1 MMLKKEITRRDF
13 IKFTGAA
20 TAGLA
25 LGLPSLA
32 EITAE
37 KEALSRVILIRN
49 QNVVAS
55 DGTINADLLG
65 TMLDEAVMAFF
76 GDKQPQDSWRR
87 IIKPEDYV
95 GIKTNIWKYLPTPP
109 ALESAIKNR
118 VLECGVPAE
127 NIAISDR
134 EILELPV
141 FKKATALINTR
152 PMRAHAWAGVGSLI
166 KNYIM
171 FVPDPSSYHDNSCE
185 SIGSIW
191 LMPHVKDRTR
201 LNILVMLTP
210 QFHIL
215 GPHHF
220 DRKYVWNYGGLLV
233 GTDPVAVDSVGLKII
248 QAKRKLFFG
257 DDQGLKPPAHHIEFA
272 DKIFKLGQ
280 SDFSKIELI
289 RLGWNE
295 DILI

>member
-13 IKFTGAA
+13 IKFAGAA

-25 LGLPSLA
+25 LGIPSLA

-37 KEALSRVILIRN
+37 NETLSRVILIRN
-49 QNVVAS
+49 QNVVTP

-65 TMLDEAVMAFF
+65 AMLDEAVTTFF
-76 GDKQPQDSWRR
+76 GDKEPLASWRR
-87 IIKPEDYV
+87 IIKPEDFV
-95 GIKTNIWKYLPTPP
+95 GIKTNNWKNLPTPP
-109 ALESAIKNR
+109 QLESAIKNR
-118 VLECGVPAE
+118 VLECGVPSE

-171 FVPDPSSYHDNSCE
+171 FVPDPWSYHDNSCE
-185 SIGSIW
+185 NIGSIW
-191 LMPHVKDRTR
+191 LMPHVKGRTR

-257 DDQGLKPPAHHIEFA
+257 EDQGLKPPAHHIAFA
-272 DKIFKLGQ
+272 DKKFRLGQ
-280 SDFSKIELI
+280 SDYSKIELI
-289 RLGWNE
+289 KLGWKDN
-295 DILI
+295 ILI

>member
-1 MMLKKEITRRDF
+1 MLKKEITRRDF

-49 QNVVAS
+49 QNVVAP
-55 DGTINADLLG
+55 DGTINGDLLG
-65 TMLDEAVMAFF
+65 AMLDEAVMAFF
-76 GDKQPQDSWRR
+76 GDKQPQASWRR

-118 VLECGVPAE
+118 VLECGVPSE
-127 NIAISDR
+127 NNSISDR
-134 EILELPV
+134 EILEIPV

-185 SIGSIW
+185 NIGSIW
-191 LMPHVKDRTR
+191 LMPHVKGRTR

-210 QFHIL
+210 QFHII

-233 GTDPVAVDSVGLKII
+233 GTDPVAVDTVGLKII

-272 DKIFKLGQ
+272 DKIFKLGH